1 MNVFENA
8 LSQLKSAADAMKAES
23 EFVERM
29 SSPERVV
36 SVSLPVKMDDGSVK
50 IFFGY
55 RSQYNSICGPY
66 KGGIRYHPQVTLDEV
81 KALSFWMTIKTA
93 VVDIPLGGGKG
104 GVIVD
109 TKNMSKAEV
118 ERLTRAFARSIADVI
133 GQEKDIPAPDVYTN
147 GQIMRWIVEEYQT
160 VTGKKEMGVVT
171 GKPLD
176 FGGSKGRETATGY
189 GGYYVLENAAGSL
202 NLPDKWTAAI
212 QGTGNVGTFMAK
224 KLFENG
230 HKVVAL
236 ADSKSIVYSPEGLDI
251 PAALE
256 HKKNSGSLSGFAKEI
271 SLDEF
276 FGLEVDVMV
285 PAALE
290 NQITDQNAGS
300 IKAKVIVELANGPT
314 TPEADRI
321 LDQKNIPVIP
331 DVLANSGG
339 VLVSYFEWLQNKEDK
354 YWTEEDVDAKL
365 RDKMKIAWQKT
376 WDAAQKYKTN
386 LRSGA
391 FISALEKIK
400 ANWK

>member
-8 LSQLKSAADAMKAES
+8 LSQLQSAAQAMKAES
-23 EFVERM
+23 DFVERM

-36 SVSLPVKMDDGSVK
+36 SVSLPIKMDDGNTK

-109 TKNMSKAEV
+109 TKSMSQGEI
-118 ERLTRAFARSIADVI
+118 ERLTRAFARSLADVI
-133 GQEKDIPAPDVYTN
+133 GQDKDIPAPDVYTN
-147 GQIMRWIVEEYQT
+147 GQIMRWIVEEYQSA
-160 VTGKKEMGVVT
+160 TGKKEMGVVT

-189 GGYYVLENAAGSL
+189 GGYYILENAAGTIGL
-202 NLPDKWTAAI
+202 GDNWTVAI

-236 ADSKSIVYSPEGLDI
+236 ADSKSIIHNTNGIDVN
-251 PAALE
+251 AALE
-256 HKKNSGSLSGFAKEI
+256 HKKNTGSLSGFAKDI
-271 SLDEF
+271 SLDDF
-276 FGLEVDVMV
+276 FALEVDVMV

-290 NQITDQNAGS
+290 NQITAKNADS

-314 TPEADRI
+314 TPEADAI

-365 RDKMKIAWQKT
+365 REKMKIAWQKT
-376 WDAAQKYKTN
+376 WDAAQKYQTN
-386 LRSGA
+386 LRTGA
-391 FISALEKIK
+391 FISALEKIR
-400 ANWK
+400 ANIK